1 PIRRRLTAAG
11 YRSER
16 RTFQEEIAPVHY
28 ELADLLLQR
37 AKTKNDQHDLNA
49 VLKVLEQLKAAE
61 LENYFQDDC
70 VADFSRLTTVKN
82 IIDSRTAVLYPVL
95 LPDRSELLFSFA
107 DGLRAFAIPVK
118 GETINEQAKL
128 FRARVASRH
137 ERYQGHARQLY
148 DWLIAP
154 AEAALA
160 ERGIDTLVIVSD
172 GTLRNIPFAAL
183 HDGAG
188 FLVEKYATA
197 VIPGLT
203 LTAVRNISR
212 GKNTKILLSGVSE
225 PMQGFSPLPRVP
237 WELENIRALYGGR
250 TLLNKAFT
258 PAALEKELARIPYS
272 IVHIASHAR
281 FHADPRKTFLLTY
294 EGGLHMNRLE
304 QLMRLGQFRDKPVEL
319 ITLSAC
325 ETARG
330 DDRAALGLAGIALK
344 AGVSSALASL
354 WVVKDRAAAELS
366 VAFYR
371 QLKHA
376 PGLTKARALQ
386 RAQQSLLNRPR
397 YRHPN
402 FWAPFLLIG
411 NWL

>member
-1 PIRRRLTAAG
+1 
-11 YRSER
+11 
-16 RTFQEEIAPVHY
+16 
-28 ELADLLLQR
+28 
-37 AKTKNDQHDLNA
+37 
-49 VLKVLEQLKAAE
+49 LKAAE
-61 LENYFQDDC
+61 LESYFQDDC
-70 VADFSRLTTVKN
+70 VADFVANFPRLARVQD

-107 DGLRAFAIPVK
+107 DGLHAFAIPVK
-118 GETINEQAKL
+118 GETINEQAKR
-128 FRARVASRH
+128 FRARVIISLH
-137 ERYQGHARQLY
+137 EHYQGHARRLY

-154 AEAALA
+154 AEARLA
-160 ERGIDTLVIVSD
+160 EHNIDTLIIVPD
-172 GTLRNIPFAAL
+172 GMLRNIPFAAL

-203 LTAVRNISR
+203 LTAVQNISR
-212 GKNTKILLSGVSE
+212 GENTKILLSGISE
-225 PMQGFSPLPRVP
+225 PRHGFSPLPHVP

-258 PAALEKELARIPYS
+258 PAALEKELARVPYS
-272 IVHIASHAR
+272 IIHIASHTHI
-281 FHADPRKTFLLTY
+281 HADPRKTFLLTY
-294 EGGLHMNRLE
+294 EGGLRINRLE
-304 QLMRLGQFRDKPVEL
+304 QLIRFRQIQDKPVDL

-325 ETARG
+325 ETAGG
-330 DDRAALGLAGIALK
+330 DDRAVLGLAGMALK

-354 WVVKDRAAAELS
+354 WVIDDRAAAELS